1 MQHFSTEFFAKA
13 FSSSADINYRQL
25 KMAMYFW
32 VKGITEIWKG
42 VHYENTK

>member
-1 MQHFSTEFFAKA
+1 MQLFPNGFFTKA